1 MTDLYPASGA
11 KTVILED
18 GIRVQETK
26 SYGIGID
33 CHSKF
38 IQVCILTK
46 HGIHFYAHQKEFS
59 TGWDSLVSAKDWCI
73 RVLQEKSD
81 PVPDL
86 TRPLHYCIESTS
98 TYHQPILLAFGGTPS
113 IVNPTLAG
121 ATKRKTDVLDAQL
134 LATHDLI
141 GVWRESYIPSPD
153 INELRVLVWERDRCL
168 MESTAASRR
177 INNTLVRF
185 GYTVGRDGSV
195 SKNGAVR
202 ETVEAILDGE
212 VGLPGGLCPLGIP
225 PDAREVVISEYRK
238 YDQLRSLSDYWRA
251 RAEDKV
257 CSMEW
262 ETGAGTLPGTEMLS
276 LLMTAP
282 QVGTLTAVTWLVHII
297 TPRRF
302 PNAKA
307 VAAYCG
313 LDPSLKVSAK
323 HVTSTRK
330 RGGNK
335 ELHKALVSSADRL
348 IRNHTEMFG
357 RWGYNLYSQTG
368 KWKKASNAVARKL
381 AVAMYY
387 MMLTGQPFSYEN
399 YNLVKNLH
407 VLEIPVSELPSIEP
421 DFKRYV
427 RILEEHGITTTS
439 QLVTAY
445 LSCSL
450 GSCRGLGKKFFSV
463 LRIFLNEQHK
473 YKRIYKELHS
483 NQTQTKEESN
493 NEQQIHPKQPE

>member
-1 MTDLYPASGA
+1 
-11 KTVILED
+11 
-18 GIRVQETK
+18 
-26 SYGIGID
+26 
-33 CHSKF
+33 
-38 IQVCILTK
+38 
-46 HGIHFYAHQKEFS
+46 
-59 TGWDSLVSAKDWCI
+59 
-73 RVLQEKSD
+73 
-81 PVPDL
+81 
-86 TRPLHYCIESTS
+86 
-98 TYHQPILLAFGGTPS
+98 
-113 IVNPTLAG
+113 
-121 ATKRKTDVLDAQL
+121 
-134 LATHDLI
+134 
-141 GVWRESYIPSPD
+141 
-153 INELRVLVWERDRCL
+153 
-168 MESTAASRR
+168 
-177 INNTLVRF
+177 
-185 GYTVGRDGSV
+185 
-195 SKNGAVR
+195 
-202 ETVEAILDGE
+202 VEAILDGE

-262 ETGAGTLPGTEMLS
+262 ETGSGTLPGTEMLS

-357 RWGYNLYSQTG
+357 RWGYNLYNQTG

-407 VLEIPVSELPSIEP
+407 VLEIPVSELSSIEP
-421 DFKRYV
+421 DFKRYI

-483 NQTQTKEESN
+483 NTPHTKEATSD
-493 NEQQIHPKQPE
+493 EQQINPGQPEQP

>member
-1 MTDLYPASGA
+1 MTHLFTASVDQTA
-11 KTVILED
+11 ILED
-18 GIRVQETK
+18 GIPVQETK

-38 IQVCILTK
+38 IQVCVLAK
-46 HGIHFYAHQKEFS
+46 QSLHFYAHQKEFG
-59 TGWDSLVSAKDWCI
+59 TDWDSLVSAKDWCI
-73 RVLQEKSD
+73 RVLLEKSD
-81 PVPDL
+81 PIPDL
-86 TRPLHYCIESTS
+86 SLPIHYCIESTS
-98 TYHQPILLAFGGTPS
+98 TYHQPVLLAFGGTPS

-121 ATKRKTDVLDAQL
+121 ASKRKTDVLDAQL
-134 LATHDLI
+134 LATHDLV

-153 INELRVLVWERDRCL
+153 ISELRVLVWERDRCL

-185 GYTVGRDGSV
+185 GYTLGRDGSV
-195 SKNGAVR
+195 AKEGGVR
-202 ETVEAILDGE
+202 DIVEAILDGE
-212 VGLPGGLCPLGIP
+212 TDLPENLCPIGIP
-225 PDAREVVISEYRK
+225 YDVREVIVSEYQK
-238 YDQLRSLSDYWRA
+238 YDQLRELSEYWRSK
-251 RAEDKV
+251 AEEKV
-257 CSMEW
+257 LSMEW
-262 ETGAGTLPGTEMLS
+262 ETGSATLPGPEMLS

-282 QVGTLTAVTWLVHII
+282 QVGKLTAITWLVHII

-302 PNAKA
+302 PNSKA
-307 VAAYCG
+307 LAAYCG

-335 ELHKALVSSADRL
+335 QLHKILVSSADRL

-357 RWGYNLYSQTG
+357 RWGYNLYTQTG
-368 KWKKASNAVARKL
+368 KWKKAANAVARKL

-399 YNLVKNLH
+399 YQLMKDLP
-407 VLEIPVSELPSIEP
+407 VLDIPVSELPSIEP
-421 DFKRYV
+421 DFKRYI
-427 RILEEHGITTTS
+427 RILQEHNIHTTS

-450 GSCRGLGKKFFSV
+450 GSCHGLGKKFFSV
-463 LRIFLNEQHK
+463 LRTFLNEQHK

-483 NQTQTKEESN
+483 DHKTTKEAIN
-493 NEQQIHPKQPE
+493 NEQKHSEQL